1 MPALIVD
8 LEDGFVDLSLRMD
21 APSSG
26 SESGYR
32 FEARA
37 LYEGR
42 PIPFAVALGTSWQA
56 QEVEGDSSKFLFY
69 WGEADLI
76 SLGAESDAFIQ
87 TLDQLYQTK
96 AGATHMRRSVHFAAV
111 SLAGDPSRLHAEP
124 IKMKLFFESDE
135 DDLCAEVY
143 LNFNVL
149 KRHVQ
154 FHEKDQDFR
163 RPLVLALGEN

>member
-1 MPALIVD
+1 
-8 LEDGFVDLSLRMD
+8 
-21 APSSG
+21 
-26 SESGYR
+26 
-32 FEARA
+32 
-37 LYEGR
+37 
-42 PIPFAVALGTSWQA
+42 
-56 QEVEGDSSKFLFY
+56 
-69 WGEADLI
+69 
-76 SLGAESDAFIQ
+76 
-87 TLDQLYQTK
+87 
-96 AGATHMRRSVHFAAV
+96 MRRSVHFAAV

>member
-1 MPALIVD
+1 MEMSELIVEV
-8 LEDGFVDLSLRMD
+8 EDGFVDLSLSMH
-21 APSSG
+21 APSPDTENG
-26 SESGYR
+26 CR

-42 PIPFAVALGTSWQA
+42 SIAFAVALGTSWQA
-56 QEVEGDSSKFLFY
+56 QDVEGNFLFY

-96 AGATHMRRSVHFAAV
+96 TSATRMRRGVHFTAV
-111 SLAGDPSRLHAEP
+111 SLAGDPSRLPADP
-124 IKMKLFFESDE
+124 VKMKLFFESDA

-143 LNFNVL
+143 LNFDFL
-149 KRHVQ
+149 EQRVQ

-163 RPLVLALGEN
+163 RPLILALGEN